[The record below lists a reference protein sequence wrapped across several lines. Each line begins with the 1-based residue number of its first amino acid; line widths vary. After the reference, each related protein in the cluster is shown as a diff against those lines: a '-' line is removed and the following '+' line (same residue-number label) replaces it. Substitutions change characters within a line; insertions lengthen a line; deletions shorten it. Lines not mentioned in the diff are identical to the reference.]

1 MLVTTKYMRKERTPV
16 IFLAGVF
23 CSILSQNVVKFR
35 FILNRVFLSVET
47 PYKANSLFDITRRY
61 GVKYI

>member
-35 FILNRVFLSVET
+35 FIFNRVFMSEKT
-47 PYKANSLFDITRRY
+47 PYKVNTLIDTIRLFV
-61 GVKYI
+61 VKYI